1 MNMDEV
7 KKSKPVKEKKKRSQG
22 SKKERKHEEPQQ
34 QSGAP
39 FFSQAQQ
46 LHQQEGL
53 MLGDSHSSFV
63 GRMTTQH
70 LSSSS
75 PFTTTQH
82 GSIVTS
88 APSHSALRTPTSL
101 PPKKSISPS
110 RMAALTEQQGQIQR
124 HLALG
129 LGQGRPWQYQ
139 FTGVPAGFQGQGQ
152 GSTANTASEL
162 AAHLTGKHHPVN
174 VSRPEDLEQG
184 GLLRQ
189 QLLQQRMT
197 LPMDPLNQSERK
209 FSPYQQ
215 STGGLD
221 RGSERQSPQTVP
233 IKYQREDIS
242 RTIAPPNVQVPT
254 FGSKTETGR
263 ILGGHHSKALGLEE
277 KINFPQQHFDSGPG
291 PGKIQLQRIV
301 IPTSREDVRRAVSPA
316 KRESQPQP
324 AHLGEQ
330 TPYHVS
336 TIQRTPSPAHV
347 ERRSP
352 VPSYGKQQEQPEK
365 TQPVNLSIPELH
377 KKQGGGV
384 HKKQAGGG
392 QAGITG
398 AVLSTLYAIQ
408 NQAKAGA
415 PGHVVYH
422 PPRTEQ
428 QDYTIKAP
436 ELNFHKLSRPE
447 GGSIS
452 IPSQILN
459 TVQSGGQLQ
468 SEILRQTLLQGV
480 SNAQMHSANQA
491 LHATQHG
498 SRVIKEEPKPH
509 EQGPI
514 MYKFEAD
521 GSRRTVSPTP
531 GRRGPSPHQ
540 HHHAALSGSIEL
552 KRASPVPGTVSHL
565 ASGSQIPSSTAAQQP
580 MRYIIPANIS
590 PKMSTGGSMDG
601 VPAEGFRH
609 KVPSP
614 KPQHRHKE
622 QLAALHQTYAAK
634 GASHQ
639 TSVPSS
645 LQTSHVSSVPP
656 PHLSS
661 AMLPT
666 TVPPNVNIPHNT
678 GQIRQPVVSLV
689 RLPDNHPGKEDKRAP
704 SPYSVIQM
712 SQETR
717 VMADVSRPEKTSVAD
732 VFGSAKKP
740 EQPQKQTVHH
750 KQVNPFTFPP
760 KAHAKLFPYH
770 QFPVDSKDEFPVG
783 GQKRVNPTPREPM
796 IADGADDMPKLL
808 PVSPVNSREHD
819 GSRRKEDKA
828 GDMEELTPIPNPFNM
843 RLQNLANLPTT
854 SIYRSSYR
862 AHSVAVQRAKS
873 GCIVSAAKSLDL
885 LRQNLQRF
893 INKEIDV
900 IIQQYVEKFFK
911 PGMENIK
918 ENSGSVAVSEEHL
931 QAVCRQ
937 MLEEAKKMYLSDQG
951 RCSVTPTRDIP
962 DNVSENGSTGSRSR
976 VPFGRKRKQ
985 SDTDSEKSHA
995 VPRRKKG
1002 RPPLVSGRSTPS
1014 KLKSSDPVKREGPKW
1029 DQERITLNSLFIMGA
1044 RANKALGLG
1053 ATRGRIYIKHP
1064 DLFKFSGDQDD
1075 KQWLY
1080 ENHHMPAT
1088 GGKAYMLL
1096 LEDVKE
1102 LAEDDEY
1109 RDNGNQMPQ
1118 ELIGFTIPEWMLEKV
1133 KAQMMAGRTD
1143 SGKKMGRSRSTTPN
1157 EIPASSLQDE
1167 DEELKHL
1174 PFSSFSSRK
1183 IKDEMQNSP
1192 SGDTEM
1198 EFLSGADNDDQAFT
1212 RMSPFT
1218 LTGGFDEPSP
1228 SPSDLDTL
1236 EDETPLSAPFDLTN

>member
-1 MNMDEV
+1 MEDE
-7 KKSKPVKEKKKRSQG
+7 KKTKPVKEKKKRSQG
-22 SKKERKHEEPQQ
+22 PKKEKKPKEPQQ
-34 QSGAP
+34 RMQSGTGGASS
-39 FFSQAQQ
+39 FFSQSQQ
-46 LHQQEGL
+46 LHQQEGIV
-53 MLGDSHSSFV
+53 LGDSHSSTV
-63 GRMTTQH
+63 GRLAAQH
-70 LSSSS
+70 FSSSNQL
-75 PFTTTQH
+75 PFTTLQH
-82 GSIVTS
+82 GVPLSS
-88 APSHSALRTPTSL
+88 APSQASLRVPSHL
-101 PPKKSISPS
+101 PPKKSMSPS
-110 RMAALTEQQGQIQR
+110 RMASLTEPQGI
-124 HLALG
+124 
-129 LGQGRPWQYQ
+129 
-139 FTGVPAGFQGQGQ
+139 PAGFQSHGPVP
-152 GSTANTASEL
+152 TTASDL
-162 AAHLTGKHHPVN
+162 AAHLTSQPPTVN
-174 VSRPEDLEQG
+174 IGRSEGQEQEQG

-189 QLLQQRMT
+189 QLMQQRMT
-197 LPMDPLNQSERK
+197 LPTELLSQPERK

-215 STGGLD
+215 SQSVSLGVGD
-221 RGSERQSPQTVP
+221 RGKDSHSPQTGP
-233 IKYQREDIS
+233 NKHQREDIG
-242 RTIAPPNVQVPT
+242 RTKAPPNVQLPT

-263 ILGGHHSKALGLEE
+263 ILGGHHSRALGLEE
-277 KINFPQQHFDSGPG
+277 KVHFPPQFDSSPG

-301 IPTSREDVRRAVSPA
+301 IPTTREDVRRTVSPA

-324 AHLGEQ
+324 AHLGEHTAYQ
-330 TPYHVS
+330 VS
-336 TIQRTPSPAHV
+336 TIQRTPSPAH

-352 VPSYGKQQEQPEK
+352 APPFGRSQEQAEK
-365 TQPVNLSIPELH
+365 TQPVNLSLHIPELH
-377 KKQGGGV
+377 KKHGSGG
-384 HKKQAGGG
+384 HASIAGS
-392 QAGITG
+392 
-398 AVLSTLYAIQ
+398 VLSSLYAIQ
-408 NQAKAGA
+408 AQAKSGS

-422 PPRTEQ
+422 PARTEQ

-436 ELNFHKLSRPE
+436 ELNFSKVSRGE

-459 TVQSGGQLQ
+459 TVQTGGQLQ
-468 SEILRQTLLQGV
+468 KEILRQTLLQGV
-480 SNAQMHSANQA
+480 SNAQMHSMNQA
-491 LHATQHG
+491 TYSVQHG
-498 SRVIKEEPKPH
+498 SRVTKEEAKSH
-509 EQGPI
+509 DQRPI

-521 GSRRTVSPTP
+521 GSRKTVSPTP
-531 GRRGPSPHQ
+531 HSQGSAKRGPSPHQ
-540 HHHAALSGSIEL
+540 HPHPSLSGNIEL
-552 KRASPVPGTVSHL
+552 KRASPAPGTTSNLMSVSQF
-565 ASGSQIPSSTAAQQP
+565 SSSTVSQQP
-580 MRYIIPANIS
+580 IRYIIPSSVS
-590 PKMSTGGSMDG
+590 PKMSTVGSH
-601 VPAEGFRH
+601 EGPPTEVLRH

-634 GASHQ
+634 GTSGQSSTQLSGHVPQ
-639 TSVPSS
+639 TSSVHSS
-645 LQTSHVSSVPP
+645 NVSSVQ
-656 PHLSS
+656 S
-661 AMLPT
+661 MLPS
-666 TVPPNVNIPHNT
+666 TVPTSISFPYNA

-689 RLPDNHPGKEDKRAP
+689 RLPDNHPKYEEKRSP
-704 SPYSVIQM
+704 PPPYSVIQIPQD
-712 SQETR
+712 SGAR
-717 VMADVSRPEKTSVAD
+717 FDIHKSEKTSFTD
-732 VFGSAKKP
+732 VFGAVKKP
-740 EQPQKQTVHH
+740 EQHQRPTIQHP
-750 KQVNPFTFPP
+750 KQVNPFTFPA
-760 KAHAKLFPYH
+760 KAQAKLFPYH
-770 QFPVDSKDEFPVG
+770 HLTMENKDDLPG
-783 GQKRVNPTPREPM
+783 GKQKRITPFPKEPL
-796 IADGADDMPKLL
+796 IADAADDMPKLL
-808 PVSPVNSREHD
+808 PVSPVNSHENEE
-819 GSRRKEDKA
+819 GRRKEDK
-828 GDMEELTPIPNPFNM
+828 DINIEELTPIPNPFNM

-873 GCIVSAAKSLDL
+873 GCIVSPAKSLDL

-911 PGMENIK
+911 PGIDNIK
-918 ENSGSVAVSEEHL
+918 ENSGSAAVGEEHI

-937 MLEEAKKMYLSDQG
+937 MLEEAKKMYLTDQG

-976 VPFGRKRKQ
+976 VPFGRKRKP

-995 VPRRKKG
+995 PRRKKG

-1014 KLKSSDPVKREGPKW
+1014 KLKNNDAVKREGPKW
-1029 DQERITLNSLFIMGA
+1029 DQERININTLFIMGA

-1102 LAEDDEY
+1102 LAKDDEY

-1133 KAQMMAGRTD
+1133 KMQMMAGRTD
-1143 SGKKMGRSRSTTPN
+1143 NARKAGRSRSTTPN
-1157 EIPASSLQDE
+1157 QIPTSVIQDE
-1167 DEELKHL
+1167 DDDMKHL

-1183 IKDEMQNSP
+1183 IKDEIQTSP

-1198 EFLSGADNDDQAFT
+1198 EFLSGVDNDDQAFT

-1228 SPSDLDTL
+1228 SPSDL